1 MKISPFNFQTLDWAK
16 VPKEEHSGEA
26 GMAYWQTIFVGD
38 IRVRQVE
45 YSPGYKADHWCKKG
59 HVLHCLEG
67 QMLTELENGQV
78 HHLKS
83 GMSYL
88 VGDNCEAHRSST
100 ETGCKLLIVD

>member
-1 MKISPFNFQTLDWAK
+1 MKIMPFNFQTLDWAK
-16 VPKEEHSGEA
+16 IPKEEHSGEA
-26 GMAYWQTIFVGD
+26 GMAYWQTIYVGD

-45 YSPGYKADHWCKKG
+45 YSPGYKADHWCRKG

-67 QMLTELENGQV
+67 QMFTELENGKV
-78 HHLKS
+78 HLLKS

-100 ETGCKLLIVD
+100 ESGCKLLIVD